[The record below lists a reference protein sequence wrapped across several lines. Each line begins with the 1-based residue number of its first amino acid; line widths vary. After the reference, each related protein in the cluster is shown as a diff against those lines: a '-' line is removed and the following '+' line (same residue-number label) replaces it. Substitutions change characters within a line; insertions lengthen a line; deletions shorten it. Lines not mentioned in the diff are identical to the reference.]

1 VGGIRTARFTRPGSG
16 WIIGRID
23 PSESGFATP
32 SVVTFLTTWSFD
44 PVAFVALVAAG
55 VLYALGLAALA
66 RRGHRWRLRHTLG
79 FYLLGL
85 GSYAWVSFGFL
96 GTYSPELR
104 WAFTTRFALLLF
116 AVPSLI
122 VLGRPV
128 ALARVALR
136 GRPKQTLE
144 RFLKS
149 WPVRIFGNAIFAP
162 IFALVLFMFFL
173 TPLAAI
179 MREDPI
185 ARTAI
190 TVLVPLIGL
199 FMVLP
204 IASHNVLRTSLFI
217 TAEFMLAFVELMLDA
232 IPGILL
238 RLNGTVLD
246 HAARI
251 TTAVPPWFP
260 TPLRDQQLSGDLL
273 WFIAEVSDIPVLI
286 VLFVRWSRTD
296 RSEAK
301 KVDELSDE
309 EMDELMRAH
318 LRGPHSQ
325 DATPR

>member
-1 VGGIRTARFTRPGSG
+1 MC
-16 WIIGRID
+16 
-23 PSESGFATP
+23 
-32 SVVTFLTTWSFD
+32 
-44 PVAFVALVAAG
+44 
-55 VLYALGLAALA
+55 
-66 RRGHRWRLRHTLG
+66 
-79 FYLLGL
+79 
-85 GSYAWVSFGFL
+85 FGFL

-128 ALARVALR
+128 ALARLTLR
-136 GRPKQTLE
+136 GRAKRGLE
-144 RFLKS
+144 KFLKS

-162 IFALVLFMFFL
+162 IFGLVLFMFFL
-173 TPLAAI
+173 TPLAAA
-179 MREDPI
+179 MREDPLP
-185 ARTAI
+185 RTLI
-190 TVLVPLIGL
+190 TILIPLIGL

-204 IASHNVLRTSLFI
+204 IATHNVARTSLFI

-238 RLNGTVLD
+238 RLNDSILD

-251 TTAVPPWFP
+251 TAAVPPWFP
-260 TPLRDQQLSGDLL
+260 TPLHDQHLSGDLL
-273 WFIAEVSDIPVLI
+273 WFIAEISDVPVLI

-301 KVDELSDE
+301 KVDDLSDE

-318 LRGPHSQ
+318 LRGPHGTLPP
-325 DATPR
+325 A

>member
-1 VGGIRTARFTRPGSG
+1 
-16 WIIGRID
+16 
-23 PSESGFATP
+23 
-32 SVVTFLTTWSFD
+32 
-44 PVAFVALVAAG
+44 VALFVVIVAGLLYAWG
-55 VLYALGLAALA
+55 VLALA
-66 RRGHRWRLRHTLG
+66 RRGHRWRLRYILG

-85 GSYAWVSFGFL
+85 GSYIWVTCGFL

-122 VLGRPV
+122 VLGQPV
-128 ALARVALR
+128 ALARLSLR
-136 GRPKQTLE
+136 GWPKRTLE

-173 TPLAAI
+173 TPLAAG
-179 MREDPI
+179 MREDPV
-185 ARTAI
+185 ARAVI
-190 TVLVPLIGL
+190 TIVIPLIGL

-204 IASHNVLRTSLFI
+204 IASHNILRTSLFI

-238 RLNGTVLD
+238 RLNTHILD
-246 HAARI
+246 HASRI
-251 TTAVPPWFP
+251 TAAVPPWFP
-260 TPLRDQQLSGDLL
+260 SPIRDQQLSGDLL

-286 VLFVRWSRTD
+286 VLFVRWSRMD

-318 LRGPHSQ
+318 LHGPHSQ
-325 DATPR
+325 DAASR